1 MAKKTTKTKTKAKN
15 VSEVVDEPTRCP
27 KCQSSSRSK
36 YHSTRTQEISGL
48 RKGVPYNRIT
58 YRYCACLSCGQSRVE
73 KSFDQV
79 VSRLA
84 GSSETA

>member
-1 MAKKTTKTKTKAKN
+1 MAKKTTKTKTKRTSK
-15 VSEVVDEPTRCP
+15 VVVDEPTRCP
-27 KCQSSSRSK
+27 KCKSSSRSK

-48 RKGVPYNRIT
+48 WKGIPYNRIT

-73 KSFDQV
+73 KSYDQI